1 MRRVLTALVLIPIVV
16 YVVFLANAWLF
27 AGVVAAVACVCF
39 YEYRNLAHAYG
50 FGTPHWLGYVAGV
63 LLLFVTR
70 PPGTWMLFLGA
81 GLIALTL
88 AMNAPNLAHALPRA
102 ALLLLGLVYVFGCW
116 KCAIVLRERSPHWLM
131 YALLVNWAGDIGAYY
146 VGRSIGKHRLAE
158 RVSPGKTWEGTAG
171 SLISSVL
178 VAGAYLMRFVPGLGV
193 AQVILLT
200 LATNAAG
207 QLGDLSE
214 SVIKRGAGV
223 KDSGA
228 ILPGHGGLLDRVD
241 STMFALP
248 LVYAYLA
255 LTPTP

>member
-1 MRRVLTALVLIPIVV
+1 MRRVLTALILIPLVV

-27 AGVVAAVACVCF
+27 AGVVAAVACICF
-39 YEYRNLAHAYG
+39 YEYRNLANGYG
-50 FGTPHWLGYVAGV
+50 FGEPHWLGYIAGL

-70 PPGTWMLFLGA
+70 APWTWMLFLGA
-81 GLIALTL
+81 CLIALAL
-88 AMNAPNLAHALPRA
+88 AMDAGNLAHALPRA

-116 KCAIVLRERSPHWLM
+116 KCAIVMRERSPHWLM
-131 YALLVNWAGDIGAYY
+131 YSLLVNWAGDIGAYY
-146 VGRSIGKHRLAE
+146 VGRSIGKRRLAE

-171 SLISSVL
+171 SLVSSVL
-178 VAGAYLMRFVPGLGV
+178 VAGAYLMRFVPGQGV

-207 QLGDLSE
+207 QLGDLCE

-223 KDSGA
+223 KDSGT

-241 STMFALP
+241 STMFTLP
-248 LVYAYLA
+248 VVYAYLTLA
-255 LTPTP
+255 G